1 MTLESAFIL
10 GWKQVKEETKRV
22 TYVTLKGK
30 SQNHKMAVEIGKNEM
45 KKKNE
50 WNEREGKTILGIKFL
65 SALGEPM
72 GLIFDLINGMVS
84 DGFMDGF

>member
-1 MTLESAFIL
+1 MLNMTLESAFIL

-45 KKKNE
+45 KKKMNE
-50 WNEREGKTILGIKFL
+50 MKEKGRQYW
-65 SALGEPM
+65 A
-72 GLIFDLINGMVS
+72 
-84 DGFMDGF
+84 